1 MRYTLENGKTV
12 NIPDKEI
19 EMSMK
24 NLELTKD
31 EAIEMWLEDE
41 GYLDNEE
48 QLDLEKKV
56 KDSGVMRTVHQAQAV
71 DKRTKEKAV
80 RERKA
85 DPTKSELING
95 LVEHLEMFA
104 KNVQITKKDKL
115 IEFDLGEE
123 HFKLD
128 LIRQNKALKAKKESK

>member
-1 MRYTLENGKTV
+1 MRYTLDSGKTV

-48 QLDLEKKV
+48 QRDIEKKV
-56 KDSGVMRTVHQAQAV
+56 KARGVMRTETRAQAF

-80 RERKA
+80 RERKP
-85 DPTKSELING
+85 DPTKSELISG
-95 LVEHLEMFA
+95 LVEHLELFA